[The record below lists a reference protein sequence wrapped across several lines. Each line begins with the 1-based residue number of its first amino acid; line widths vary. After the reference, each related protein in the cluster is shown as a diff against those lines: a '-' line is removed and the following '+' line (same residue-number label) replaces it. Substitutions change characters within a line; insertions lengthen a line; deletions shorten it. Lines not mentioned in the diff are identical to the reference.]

1 MIAGI
6 RKARDVLGVKCYIH
20 LVWVN
25 KSRADSVEDKLDP
38 PDHPKLYLNRRP
50 SLCATFQRIPD
61 RPSKS
66 ELRRSKYLKG
76 DADAT

>member
-50 SLCATFQRIPD
+50 SLCAIFPLFNGFRIG
-61 RPSKS
+61 RQSPS
-66 ELRRSKYLKG
+66 
-76 DADAT
+76 